1 MQIELYDYTFDA
13 VIDPLY
19 RLNASYNVE
28 IVLFELLEDGYR
40 QHTVQSSNQSCSTK
54 NFKAQTRYEG
64 TTKEVPIQEVA
75 IEALQRRYNKYLKEG
90 YTEDLATLELE
101 RIKKIKEKLTARYNY
116 LKKLRKESLT
126 KVPKKFVWYT
136 YKETASPIK
145 VLYDD

>member
-1 MQIELYDYTFDA
+1 MQVELYDYTFDA

-19 RLNASYNVE
+19 VLNASYNVE

-40 QHTVQSSNQSCSTK
+40 QHTIQSSNQSCSTK
-54 NFKAQTRYEG
+54 NFRVQTRYEG
-64 TTKEVPIQEVA
+64 TIREVPSEEVA

-90 YTEDLATLELE
+90 YTEDLAALELE

-136 YKETASPIK
+136 YEEVTSPIK
-145 VLYDD
+145 VTYDD